1 MNFKTQPKQHQI
13 EAFNKSKNKEVFAYL
28 CEMGTGKTK
37 MCIDDMSN
45 LFNQGLI
52 NAVVVLAPKG
62 VYTNWVG
69 ELSTHCPDEHIAAV
83 WDSSKIN
90 SKQEQSYFTSFC
102 IDQLKDNYV
111 KYLIMNVEA
120 LSRAG
125 KALTYLENFMKYN
138 RCAVV
143 IDEATCIK
151 NHKAKRTKAI
161 IKLKKLSRYRRILT
175 GSPITNSPLNLYS
188 QFEFLS
194 KLILGFSSYYA
205 FRNYIAIMKTM
216 NLGTRTFNVVQGY
229 DRDALFDI
237 TERIQPHS
245 VMYKKSEC
253 LDLPEKIYYKRYVDL
268 SPEQMEDYNKLKDEL
283 ILLIE
288 QDNVM
293 TVNNVLTKLLKL
305 HQIACGFINHDEG
318 VKVYENSKKIEELG
332 NTIDEMSGKIIIW
345 ANYIHNI
352 KEIESFIK
360 KEYGENSVVTYYG
373 ETSAEDRDIA
383 KQRFNN
389 DPEYRFFIGN
399 PQTAGYGLTLV
410 AAENEIY
417 FSNSYDIEK
426 RQQSEDRAHRIGQ
439 TKNVNIVDIIAR
451 NTVDETIMK
460 SLKTK
465 KSLQDIVMVDG
476 WTKALNGGRL

>member
-1 MNFKTQPKQHQI
+1 
-13 EAFNKSKNKEVFAYL
+13 
-28 CEMGTGKTK
+28 
-37 MCIDDMSN
+37 
-45 LFNQGLI
+45 
-52 NAVVVLAPKG
+52 
-62 VYTNWVG
+62 
-69 ELSTHCPDEHIAAV
+69 
-83 WDSSKIN
+83 
-90 SKQEQSYFTSFC
+90 
-102 IDQLKDNYV
+102 
-111 KYLIMNVEA
+111 
-120 LSRAG
+120 
-125 KALTYLENFMKYN
+125 
-138 RCAVV
+138 
-143 IDEATCIK
+143 
-151 NHKAKRTKAI
+151 
-161 IKLKKLSRYRRILT
+161 
-175 GSPITNSPLNLYS
+175 
-188 QFEFLS
+188 
-194 KLILGFSSYYA
+194 
-205 FRNYIAIMKTM
+205 
-216 NLGTRTFNVVQGY
+216 
-229 DRDALFDI
+229 
-237 TERIQPHS
+237 
-245 VMYKKSEC
+245 MYKKSEC

-283 ILLIE
+283 MLLIE

-389 DPEYRFFIGN
+389 DPECRFFIGN

-476 WTKALNGGRL
+476 WTKALNGVN